1 MSVVAVTGCSG
12 YIGTQLLN
20 FLKKDDTVSQ
30 VLGVDIKPPMLSMEK
45 LDFQLMDVRD
55 PKLKDLFTEGGVERV
70 VHLAFIV
77 NPMHDV
83 DEMHDID
90 VNGTRNALDATAA
103 CGARHLTAASS
114 TTAFGA
120 SPDNPEWFAEDD
132 PPHKHASYPYASD
145 KYDIEEV
152 IRTFKEDHPDIKVAV
167 IRPCMVFGPNVENY
181 LSRFFMRMPI
191 IPGVGK
197 ARPQMQFVHE
207 DDVAEIFMKVV
218 EQEAEGYFH
227 AVGEG
232 TLGLDEIARMAGKPI
247 IGVPDKILYPSIDL
261 LWKLHFPLIEGSS
274 GALDYMRY
282 PWNASDEKTREVLG
296 LGPRRSSEEVFRLML
311 ESHGKRAR

>member
-12 YIGTQLLN
+12 YIGTQLLK
-20 FLKKDDTVSQ
+20 FMDKQEGISR
-30 VLGVDIKPPMLSMEK
+30 VLGVDIKPPMKPIAK
-45 LDFQLMDVRD
+45 LDFHNMDIRD
-55 PKLKDLFTEGGVERV
+55 PGLKDLFVEGGVERV
-70 VHLAFIV
+70 VHLAFV
-77 NPMHDV
+77 VDPMHDV
-83 DEMHDID
+83 AEMHDID
-90 VNGTRNALDATAA
+90 VNGTSNALDAAAA

-120 SPDNPEWFAEDD
+120 SPDNPEWFTEDD
-132 PPHKHASYPYASD
+132 PPRRHASYPYASD
-145 KYDIEEV
+145 KYEIEQ
-152 IRTFKEDHPDIKVAV
+152 IISKFKQEHPDIKVAV
-167 IRPCMVFGPNVENY
+167 VRPCMVFGPNVENY
-181 LSRFFMRMPI
+181 LSRFFMRMPF

-207 DDVAEIFMKVV
+207 DDVAEVFMRVV
-218 EQEAEGYFH
+218 ELEAEGYFH

-232 TLGLDEIARMAGKPI
+232 TLGLDEIARMAGKPV
-247 IGVPDKILYPSIDL
+247 IGVPEKLLYPSIDL

-282 PWNASDEKTREVLG
+282 PWNASDEKTRETLG

-311 ESHGKRAR
+311 ESHGKRAK